1 MLSSQFESYRVFGGI
16 ICVISIY
23 QIQLG
28 YWVINPRGVLC
39 LQLHCQQSV
48 LLYLRLSNM
57 RLAEVPPVSPDPTKI
72 GLPK

>member
-23 QIQLG
+23 QIQVTGSSTLE
-28 YWVINPRGVLC
+28 VCFVCNRIVNKL
-39 LQLHCQQSV
+39 V